1 MSKSLPWLNLANWP
15 ILPLATSSPPQI
27 RSEWIALR
35 CTNPNKNW
43 MPALQQLQ
51 QHASTIY
58 MGYIYIFISIYRVY
72 MYIYMC
78 VYIPY
83 IYIML
88 CIYIHGI
95 YIHTHT
101 HTYIYILS
109 LSIGPDC
116 PIFIHFSF
124 CTVPVFLQ
132 LKPRVFRSSPPP
144 WTTTM
149 DHSSWPGWIFPGL
162 RSLFSNAPKRY
173 FHCIQMVCSFPF

>member
-72 MYIYMC
+72 MYIYIC

-88 CIYIHGI
+88 CIYIYTR
-95 YIHTHT
+95 YIHTHAHT
-101 HTYIYILS
+101 HIYIYIILIHRPRLPHFYPFFVLHRPCFLAVETTGFS
-109 LSIGPDC
+109 LIPASVDHHDG
-116 PIFIHFSF
+116 SF
-124 CTVPVFLQ
+124 KLAR
-132 LKPRVFRSSPPP
+132 LN
-144 WTTTM
+144 
-149 DHSSWPGWIFPGL
+149 FPG
-162 RSLFSNAPKRY
+162 S
-173 FHCIQMVCSFPF
+173 

>member
-51 QHASTIY
+51 QHASTMY
-58 MGYIYIFISIYRVY
+58 MGYIYIYRVY
-72 MYIYMC
+72 MYIYIYVCVC

-83 IYIML
+83 IYNVMY
-88 CIYIHGI
+88 IYIHAI

-101 HTYIYILS
+101 HTHIYIYILS

-116 PIFIHFSF
+116 LPHFYPFFVLHRPCLLAVETTGFSLIPASVDHHDGSF
-124 CTVPVFLQ
+124 KLAR
-132 LKPRVFRSSPPP
+132 LN
-144 WTTTM
+144 
-149 DHSSWPGWIFPGL
+149 FPG
-162 RSLFSNAPKRY
+162 S
-173 FHCIQMVCSFPF
+173 